1 MGLRIRKPDD
11 LKKLIRQL
19 PDYPVKGVIFLDVTP
34 VFKDRD
40 ALNYIVKTQAEV
52 FRNKGVDIVAGV
64 EARGFI
70 VGAPLAYELGV
81 GFVPI
86 RKPGKLPWKK
96 RSITYDLEYG
106 KESVEIH
113 EDAVERGQKVLL
125 VDDLLATG
133 GTARAAATLLKELGG
148 KVVAI
153 SFVVE
158 LSHIGG
164 RSKLKEYEV
173 QSIIRYTKEGNRL
186 V

>member
-1 MGLRIRKPDD
+1 MRINKPDD

-40 ALNYIVKTQAEV
+40 ALKYIVGSQADM
-52 FRNKGVDIVAGV
+52 FRNKGIDVVAGV

-96 RSITYDLEYG
+96 KSITYELEYG
-106 KESVEIH
+106 KESVEVH
-113 EDAVERGQKVLL
+113 EDAIAKGQRVLL

-133 GTARAAATLLKELGG
+133 GTASAAATLLKELGG
-148 KVVAI
+148 KVAAI

-164 RSKLKEYEV
+164 RAKLGEYDV
-173 QSIIRYTKEGNRL
+173 HSLIQYTKKGNKL

>member
-1 MGLRIRKPDD
+1 MRIDKPDD

-34 VFKDRD
+34 VFKDSN
-40 ALNYIVKTQAEV
+40 ALKYIVNSQARLY
-52 FRNKGVDIVAGV
+52 RNRKIDVVAGV

-70 VGAPLAYELGV
+70 VGAPLAYRLGV

-96 RSITYDLEYG
+96 RAITYELEYG

-113 EDAVERGQKVLL
+113 EDAVSKGQNVLL

-133 GTARAAATLLKELGG
+133 GTASAAATLLKELGG
-148 KVVAI
+148 KVAGI

-164 RSKLKEYEV
+164 RSKLGGYDV
-173 QSIIRYTKEGNRL
+173 HSLITYTKQGNRL